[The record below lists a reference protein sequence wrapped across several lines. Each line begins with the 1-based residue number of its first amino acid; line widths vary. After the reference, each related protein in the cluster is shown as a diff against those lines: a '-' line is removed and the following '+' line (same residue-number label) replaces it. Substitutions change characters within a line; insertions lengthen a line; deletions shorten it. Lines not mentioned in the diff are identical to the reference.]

1 MKNMTQSVI
10 RAGVL
15 AAMIMVSAQA
25 VAGDSG
31 FSLTTGM
38 DYSSGKYGGTQST
51 DILYIPL
58 TGKYETGR
66 WVFQLTV
73 PYVRITGPGNVTQGG
88 IVLGSA
94 KTTRTTEAG
103 LGDVVAGATYNVYS
117 ETGSNPFLVDL
128 TGKVKFGTADEKKG
142 LGTGSN
148 DYAAQVDMYKTMG
161 LFTALGTVGYKVMGN
176 APGLKL
182 DNVFYGSLGG
192 VYKISQQT
200 SGGLILDLRQ
210 KVTPTGASQRD
221 VTAFVSHKI
230 NQDWKA
236 QVYAVDG
243 FSNASPDWGAG
254 AMLTR
259 SF

>member
-1 MKNMTQSVI
+1 MKNKTQMTALAS
-10 RAGVL
+10 AL
-15 AAMIMVSAQA
+15 AAMVVVSAPA
-25 VAGDSG
+25 FAGNSG
-31 FSLTTGM
+31 FSLTTGL

-94 KTTRTTEAG
+94 RTARTTEAG
-103 LGDVVAGATYNVYS
+103 LGDVVAGATYNVYG
-117 ETGSNPFLVDL
+117 ETGPDPFLVDL

-142 LGTGSN
+142 LGTGAN
-148 DYAAQVDMYKTMG
+148 DYAAQVDMYKT
-161 LFTALGTVGYKVMGN
+161 LDRFTALGTVGYKVMGN

-182 DNVFYGSLGG
+182 DNVFYGSVGG
-192 VYKISQQT
+192 VYKITQQT
-200 SGGLILDLRQ
+200 STGLILNLRQ

-230 NQDWKA
+230 DQDWKA
-236 QVYAVDG
+236 QGYVVDG
-243 FSNASPDWGAG
+243 FSNASPDWGVG

>member
-1 MKNMTQSVI
+1 MKKITQS
-10 RAGVL
+10 APL
-15 AAMIMVSAQA
+15 ASALATLIMVSFQA

-31 FSLTTGM
+31 FSLTTGV

-58 TGKYETGR
+58 TGSYETGR
-66 WVFQLTV
+66 WVYKLTV
-73 PYVRITGPGNVTQGG
+73 PYVRITGPGNVVQGG
-88 IVLGSA
+88 IVVGTA
-94 KTTRTTEAG
+94 KATRTAKAG
-103 LGDVVAGATYNVYS
+103 LGDVVAGATYNLYR

-148 DYAAQVDMYKTMG
+148 DYAAQVDIYKTMG
-161 LFTALGTVGYKVMGN
+161 LFTALGTVGYKVMGT

-182 DNVFYGSLGG
+182 DNVFYGSVGG

-210 KVTPTGASQRD
+210 KVTPTGAAQRE
-221 VTAFVSHKI
+221 VTAFVSHKL

-236 QVYAVDG
+236 QGYWVDG
-243 FSNASPDWGAG
+243 FSHASPDWGAG

-259 SF
+259 VF

>member
-1 MKNMTQSVI
+1 MKRIIGNTIQASALVALI
-10 RAGVL
+10 V
-15 AAMIMVSAQA
+15 VSSQA
-25 VAGDSG
+25 IAGDSG
-31 FSLTTGM
+31 LSFTTGL

-51 DILYIPL
+51 DITYIPL

-88 IVLGSA
+88 IVLRSGQ
-94 KTTRTTEAG
+94 TTRTTQSG
-103 LGDVVAGATYNVYS
+103 LGDIVAGATYNAYA
-117 ETGSNPFLVDL
+117 GNGPDPLLIDL

-148 DYAAQVDMYKTMG
+148 DYAAQVDMYKGMG
-161 LFTALGTVGYKVMGN
+161 QFTALGTVGYKVFGN

-182 DNVFYGSLGG
+182 DNVFYGSVGG

-210 KVTPTGASQRD
+210 KVVSTGASQRD
-221 VTAFVSHKI
+221 VTAFISHKI

-236 QVYAVDG
+236 QVYAVNG

-259 SF
+259 IF

>member
-94 KTTRTTEAG
+94 KTTRTSEAG
-103 LGDVVAGATYNVYS
+103 LGDVVAGATYNVYG
-117 ETGSNPFLVDL
+117 EAGPNPLLIDL

-148 DYAAQVDMYKTMG
+148 DYAAQVDMSKTMG
-161 LFTALGTVGYKVMGN
+161 LFTALGTAGYKVMGN

-182 DNVFYGSLGG
+182 DNVFYGSVGG

>member
-1 MKNMTQSVI
+1 MKNTTQSAI
-10 RAGVL
+10 LAGAL
-15 AAMIMVSAQA
+15 AAMIIVSSQA

-31 FSLTTGM
+31 LSLTTGL

-51 DILYIPL
+51 DILYVPL

-73 PYVRITGPGNVTQGG
+73 PYVRITGPGNVIQGG

-94 KTTRTTEAG
+94 KAARTTEAG
-103 LGDVVAGATYNVYS
+103 LGDVVAGATYNVYG
-117 ETGSNPFLVDL
+117 ETGTDPLLIDL

-142 LGTGSN
+142 LGTGAN
-148 DYAAQVDMYKTMG
+148 DYSAQVDMYKAVG
-161 LFTALGTVGYKVMGN
+161 LFTALGTVGYRVMGN
-176 APGLKL
+176 APGFQLK
-182 DNVFYGSLGG
+182 NVFYGSVGG

-200 SGGLILDLRQ
+200 SGGLILNLRQ
-210 KVTPTGASQRD
+210 KVTSTGASQSD
-221 VTAFVSHKI
+221 VTAFISHKI
-230 NQDWKA
+230 NQDWKT
-236 QVYAVDG
+236 QIYAVDG

-259 SF
+259 LF